1 MSASFNSYCFQR
13 LRLFENLTSV
23 IAAKFHNSPK
33 EIGDIKEN
41 RTLFF
46 IFMSMLK
53 RTLNAIINFDSESLE
68 QFVSK
73 FSKRNLKK
81 GSAFAKKGEYSR
93 QVALVE
99 SGVLRAYYSK
109 ENGEQYNK
117 TFFKEGSFAGAYSSL
132 VTGQKNLIDIDCL
145 TDCVV
150 WVANFDSI
158 AKLYDQYPLI
168 ERLARILAE
177 QYFVNKEKREID
189 LVTLE
194 AKERYLVFQQEH
206 PGLEQIIPQ
215 YHIASYLGVSPTQLS
230 RIRSQ
235 R

>member
-23 IAAKFHNSPK
+23 IAANFHNSPK
-33 EIGDIKEN
+33 KICDIKHN

-99 SGVLRAYYSK
+99 SGVLRAYYS
-109 ENGEQYNK
+109 
-117 TFFKEGSFAGAYSSL
+117 
-132 VTGQKNLIDIDCL
+132 
-145 TDCVV
+145 
-150 WVANFDSI
+150 
-158 AKLYDQYPLI
+158 
-168 ERLARILAE
+168 
-177 QYFVNKEKREID
+177 
-189 LVTLE
+189 
-194 AKERYLVFQQEH
+194 
-206 PGLEQIIPQ
+206 
-215 YHIASYLGVSPTQLS
+215 
-230 RIRSQ
+230 
-235 R
+235 